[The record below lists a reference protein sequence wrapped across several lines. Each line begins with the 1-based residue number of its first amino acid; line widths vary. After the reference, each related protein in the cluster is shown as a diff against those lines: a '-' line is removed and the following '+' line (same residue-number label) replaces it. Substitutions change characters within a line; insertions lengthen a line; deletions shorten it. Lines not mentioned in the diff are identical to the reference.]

1 MSIKMYIYKFKRTP
15 QKRNIDKKKFIL
27 TFIIYIDYQTSFDI
41 YTIKKKTIKIIHIIV
56 NYFTFTL
63 FYDIHENSYNSW
75 L

>member
-41 YTIKKKTIKIIHIIV
+41 YTIKKK
-56 NYFTFTL
+56 NYKNHPHYCKL
-63 FYDIHENSYNSW
+63 FYIYIILRYSRKFI
-75 L
+75 